1 MDKLAIDPWASE
13 QQFDIS
19 KLIEDFGMS
28 SFTPALA
35 ARLPGF
41 LLARRGGILAHRELE
56 HFLSDAEKGKPVAVM
71 SGIKPSS
78 EFHLGSKLTAE
89 ELIYY
94 QKQFGAKVFYA
105 IADLEAFA
113 DNGLTLE
120 QSHETAVSNVADLLA
135 LGLDEK
141 NAHIYKQSEE
151 RRVMN
156 AAFIYS
162 KRATPAMLSAIYGER
177 NYSLYFSALLQVGDI
192 LLPQHKDFGGPKRVL
207 VPVGIDQDPHI
218 RFARDIAFKEKLMLP
233 CSTYHA
239 TMRGLRGETKMSKR
253 DPSSTLSLSDSPD
266 VAKKKLMSAFTGGRA
281 TAEEQ
286 KRLGGEIEKDVL
298 YELARFHFISD
309 DALLDEMKQDMV
321 SGRLL
326 TGEYKQKYIPY
337 MLEWLAAH
345 QKKKKEMLPKARKI
359 LEKAEK
365 EG

>member
-1 MDKLAIDPWASE
+1 MGMIDPWASE
-13 QQFDIS
+13 QQLDAA
-19 KLIEDFGMS
+19 KLIEEFGMS
-28 SFTPALA
+28 PLMPTLA
-35 ARLPGF
+35 AKLSGF
-41 LLARRGGILAHRELE
+41 LLAKRGGILAHRELDLW
-56 HFLSDAEKGKPVAVM
+56 LSDAEKGKPVAVM

-78 EFHLGSKLTAE
+78 EFHLGSKLTAQ

-94 QKQFGAKVFYA
+94 QKKFGAKVFYA

-113 DNGLTLE
+113 DNGLSLE
-120 QSHETAVSNVADLLA
+120 ESHETAVSNVADLLA

-141 NAHIYKQSEE
+141 NAHIYKQSQE

-162 KRATPAMLSAIYGER
+162 KRATPAMLNAIYGER
-177 NYSLYFSALLQVGDI
+177 NYSLYFSALVQVADI
-192 LLPQHKDFGGPKRVL
+192 LLPQHRDFGGPKRVL

-218 RFARDIAFKEKLMLP
+218 RFSRDIAFKEKLLLP
-233 CSTYHA
+233 CATYHV

-253 DPSSTLSLSDSPD
+253 DPNSTLSLSDSHE

-286 KRLGGEIEKDVL
+286 KKLGGEIEKDVL
-298 YELARFHFISD
+298 YELACFHFIDD
-309 DALLDEMKQDMV
+309 DALLEEMEQDMV

-337 MLEWLAAH
+337 ILEWLGAH
-345 QKKKKEMLPKARKI
+345 QKRKKEMLPKARKI